1 MNLYRVKLRGMQ
13 SSRTGIA
20 YGDSYVL
27 AHNPTE
33 AYQKVR
39 EFLDKSDIGFLK
51 DRELESLELL
61 ANTEGY
67 SIGRMVF
74 V

>member
-27 AHNPTE
+27 AEDPTE
-33 AYQKVR
+33 AYQKIR
-39 EFLDKSDIGFLK
+39 KFLDEADLGSLR